1 MTDRGQGPVLVGIAA
16 SAGGLEACMTLLRAL
31 PNACGG
37 SFVLAQHMASD
48 HQSLLPELLS
58 REMPLAVRELSGPTV
73 PQTGCLYLPPPG
85 WDVVLEAGRIQ
96 PVAPQAPGTAPKPSA
111 DRLFQSLAAGRGED
125 CIGIVLSGT
134 GTDGTYGL
142 LAIREAGGL
151 TLAQDPASAR
161 YGAMPQSAIRSGG
174 VDLVLDPAQIGAHLA
189 TLLRRPLAEMVV
201 DLDRAE
207 GGLGARLFALLQA
220 RQGVDF
226 RGYKDSTL
234 IRRLQRRM
242 VARDVADLGAYV
254 ALCQTDAAELDALFR
269 DLLISVTRFF
279 RDPEAFAALA
289 EQLEARVAQATRPG
303 APLRLWV
310 PGCATGEEAWSLA
323 ILAAEALGGLHQ
335 LDRARLQVFA
345 TDIDDRALDLAR
357 QASYPASALAQI
369 PPAYRRYFD
378 MAGERIT
385 VGSRLRNVV
394 TFSRHDVVQDPAF
407 MSLDLVSLRNVLI
420 YFDTR
425 LQEQVLA
432 RLHYALAP
440 RGLLFLGSAE
450 TIGALDSQFAP
461 LAARHRIFAKRTGGA
476 VAPRAVLP
484 GPAETEPGFDAL
496 ARAVVT
502 QGFLCG
508 ADGRILKIYG
518 DLAPFVA
525 LTDPFHGG
533 MTLAALRGPLAGAA
547 TALLHLAL
555 HGGQRQTG
563 LWKDLEGRDF
573 DQVRLRAYPVSR
585 EARPP
590 LFLFDVETG
599 TRPRAEAA
607 PLDRAAYL
615 EHLETELARTRD
627 RLASTSGQLRSTG
640 ETLQTLIEALQV
652 ANEEL
657 QSANQDLETSN
668 EELQSTNE
676 ELITVNEELILKSA
690 ELQRM
695 TAELDGLV
703 RELPTETMMLGPDL
717 MIRHASERAIRTFRL
732 RRDSA
737 GFGHLTQC
745 HMPPGLPALAAIC
758 AQALREGTPQQHQYE
773 DRDQL
778 YTLTVTP
785 LIAADGPPVGLTVVL
800 SVAEMRYDRM
810 LSQAIR
816 SFGPIGIWQVE
827 IGGRTVD
834 WSEET
839 FVIHGMQPS
848 DAPVPVDT
856 AVAMFHEEDR
866 QMVRQLVQAAIADER
881 DNKFHFFARLQRV
894 DGRIIVVESAGA
906 IIRDEAGRGVGLV
919 GVVRDCTRHRSEDLL
934 LRQLNSLLAEEE
946 SGFWSFNP
954 GRGLSYFS
962 PLACAHLGL
971 DVESAPQLDDIV
983 ASIDPQD
990 RVRCRW
996 LLTEAPCDP
1005 PVLADLQARGRRL
1018 RLRMH
1023 CSPDGSQ
1030 RFGLLTAIP
1039 DLAAH
1044 PEDV

>member
-1 MTDRGQGPVLVGIAA
+1 MTDSGQGPVLVGIAA

-31 PNACGG
+31 PAGCGG
-37 SFVLAQHMASD
+37 SFVLAQHMAPD
-48 HQSLLPELLS
+48 HQSLLPDLLG
-58 REMPLAVRELSGPTV
+58 RDMPLAVRELSGPTD
-73 PQTGCLYLPPPG
+73 PQPGCLYLPPPG
-85 WDVVLEAGRIQ
+85 SDVVLDQGRIQ
-96 PVAPQAPGTAPKPSA
+96 PVAPQAQGTAPKPSA

-134 GTDGTYGL
+134 GSDGTYGL
-142 LAIREAGGL
+142 LSIREAGGL
-151 TLAQDPASAR
+151 TLAQDPATAR
-161 YGAMPQSAIRSGG
+161 YEAMPHSAIRSGG
-174 VDLVLDPAQIGAHLA
+174 VDLVLTPQRIGAHLA
-189 TLLRRPLAEMVV
+189 TLLCRPQAAIPL

-207 GGLGARLFALLQA
+207 GGSGAELFALLQA
-220 RQGVDF
+220 RQGADF

-234 IRRLQRRM
+234 TRRLQRRM

-254 ALCQTDAAELDALFR
+254 ALCREDAAELDALFR

-289 EQLEARVAQATRPG
+289 EQLDARVAQATRPG

-394 TFSRHDVVQDPAF
+394 TFSHHNVVQDPAF
-407 MSLDLVSLRNVLI
+407 LSLDLVSLRNVLI
-420 YFDTR
+420 YFDTG
-425 LQEQVLA
+425 LQEQVLS
-432 RLHYALAP
+432 RLHYALAL

-450 TIGALDSQFAP
+450 TTGPLDSQFAP
-461 LAARHRIFAKRTGGA
+461 LAPRHRIFAKRTGA
-476 VAPRAVLP
+476 VAPRAALP
-484 GPAETEPGFDAL
+484 GPAQADPGFDAL
-496 ARAVVT
+496 ARAVVP

-573 DQVRLRAYPVSR
+573 DRVRLRAYPVAR
-585 EARPP
+585 EAGPP
-590 LFLFDVETG
+590 LILFGVETG

-652 ANEEL
+652 ANEDL
-657 QSANQDLETSN
+657 QSANQELETSN

-758 AQALREGTPQQHQYE
+758 TQALREGTPQQHQYE

-778 YTLTVTP
+778 YTVAVTP
-785 LIAADGPPVGLTVVL
+785 LVAADDPPVGLTVVL

-827 IGGRTVD
+827 IGKGTVD

-848 DAPVPVDT
+848 GAPVPVET
-856 AVAMFHEEDR
+856 AVAMFHEDDR
-866 QMVRQLVQAAIADER
+866 LMVRQLAQAAIADDR
-881 DNKFHFFARLQRV
+881 DNKFHFFARLRRI

-919 GVVRDCTRHRSEDLL
+919 GVVRDCTRHRSEDIL
-934 LRQLNSLLAEEE
+934 LRQLNSLLALEG
-946 SGFWSFNP
+946 SGFWSYTFTS
-954 GRGLSYFS
+954 GLSYFS

-971 DVESAPQLDDIV
+971 DVETAPQLEEIL
-983 ASIDPQD
+983 ARIDPQD
-990 RVRCRW
+990 RAHCRW
-996 LLTEAPCDP
+996 LLTEAPCGTP
-1005 PVLADLQARGRRL
+1005 LAAELSAGSRRF
-1018 RLRMH
+1018 RLSLYG
-1023 CSPDGSQ
+1023 SPDSSQ

-1039 DLAAH
+1039 DLAQR